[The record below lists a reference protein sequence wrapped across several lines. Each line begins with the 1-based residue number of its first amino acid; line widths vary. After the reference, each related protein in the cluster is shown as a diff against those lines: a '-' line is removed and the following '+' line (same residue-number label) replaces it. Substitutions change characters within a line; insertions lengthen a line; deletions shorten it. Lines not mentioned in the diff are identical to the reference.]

1 VAEQA
6 TGIVGGTG
14 GTEVP
19 VVALPGTEH
28 GGHHPGKTISWIAVA
43 IITVGFIIGGYAMA
57 PVGIAPNPVWWLFW
71 TGAGIA
77 IIGCVIT
84 LFAKTFNE
92 DWY

>member
-14 GTEVP
+14 GAEVP
-19 VVALPGTEH
+19 IAALPGTEH
-28 GGHHPGKTISWIAVA
+28 GGHYSGRPISWIAVA
-43 IITVGFIIGGYAMA
+43 IITIGFVIGGCGMA
-57 PVGIAPNPVWWLFW
+57 IVGHPVWWLFW

-77 IIGCVIT
+77 GIGCVIA
-84 LFAKTFNE
+84 LFARTFNE